1 MPKPA
6 LLKDKDDDEDDFV
19 SDDHD
24 DDDDDF
30 VGKDPKSQFLCA
42 VPKTAMPCPSSNLCL
57 HCSAIVKLKSYPQKQ
72 LLLENWIGQILGKT
86 LSCLITM
93 IIIIII

>member
-19 SDDHD
+19 SDDHND
-24 DDDDDF
+24 DDDY

-42 VPKTAMPCPSSNLCL
+42 SKTAMPCPSSNLC
-57 HCSAIVKLKSYPQKQ
+57 HPCSAIVKIKSYPQKQ

>member
-24 DDDDDF
+24 DDDDDDY
-30 VGKDPKSQFLCA
+30 VGKDPKSQFLFV
-42 VPKTAMPCPSSNLCL
+42 VPKTPIPGPSCNLRL
-57 HCSAIVKLKSYPQKQ
+57 HSSALTKIKSYPQKQ
-72 LLLENWIGQILGKT
+72 L
-86 LSCLITM
+86 
-93 IIIIII
+93 